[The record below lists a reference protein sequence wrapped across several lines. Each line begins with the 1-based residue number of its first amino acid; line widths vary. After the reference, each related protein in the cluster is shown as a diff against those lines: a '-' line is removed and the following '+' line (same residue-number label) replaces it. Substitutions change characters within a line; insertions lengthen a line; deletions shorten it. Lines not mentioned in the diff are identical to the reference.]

1 MARRIDEFDQSV
13 DAVFLCKIGQRSIFA
28 IRALR
33 EAGYKGRLFNL
44 QDGVNAWARDVDRN
58 LPQY

>member
-1 MARRIDEFDQSV
+1 MDEFDPTV
-13 DAVFLCKIGQRSIFA
+13 DSVFLCKIGQRSIFA

-33 EAGYKGRLFNL
+33 EAGYSGRLLNL
-44 QDGVNAWARDVDRN
+44 RDGVNAWARDVDRS